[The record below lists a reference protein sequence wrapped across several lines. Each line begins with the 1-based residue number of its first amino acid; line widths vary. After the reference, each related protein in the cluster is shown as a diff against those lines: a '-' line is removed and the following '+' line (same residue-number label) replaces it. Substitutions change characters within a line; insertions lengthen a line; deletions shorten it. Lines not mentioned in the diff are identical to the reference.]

1 VNEFKPTIVTLRE
14 RYEAL
19 HAAFAELVPDLL
31 ALRDAKRAEL
41 TEIEGLIG
49 EIEARNNR
57 PTKLVG
63 RSKPTK
69 TREARSVKGS
79 NCTNKT
85 EILEIIRKIL
95 AANET
100 VPADDLQGLVED
112 ELRRHGRNLSMAA
125 KLFKDC
131 LADTSLAEVIPGRYA
146 LASAIQTVE

>member
-1 VNEFKPTIVTLRE
+1 MNEFKPTIVTLRE

-49 EIEARNNR
+49 EIEAKNNR
-57 PTKLVG
+57 PAKFVV
-63 RSKPTK
+63 RSRPTK
-69 TREARSVKGS
+69 SKEVRSVKGS

-85 EILEIIRKIL
+85 EILEIITKIL
-95 AANET
+95 AANGT
-100 VPADDLQGLVED
+100 VPVDDLQGLVED
-112 ELRRHGRNLSMAA
+112 ELRSHGRNLSMAA

-131 LADTSLAEVIPGRYA
+131 LADKSLVEVVPGRYA
-146 LASAIQTVE
+146 LASAIQMVE